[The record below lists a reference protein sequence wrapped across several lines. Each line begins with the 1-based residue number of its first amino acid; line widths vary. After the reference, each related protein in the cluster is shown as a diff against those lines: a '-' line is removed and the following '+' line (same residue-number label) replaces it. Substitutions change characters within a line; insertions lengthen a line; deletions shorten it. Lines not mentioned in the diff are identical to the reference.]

1 MTTFTSDDLEQ
12 VRKSLPK
19 EGDLYSGTDSKEFRV
34 LAITYP
40 NEEPD
45 AWIEYVNT
53 QTGQVYSTRLEAFT
67 SRFHPL
73 PNPDG
78 VAIRRHS

>member
-12 VRKSLPK
+12 VRKHLPK
-19 EGDLYSGTDSKEFRV
+19 PGDLFRATDSGEFRV
-34 LAITYP
+34 LAISYP

-45 AWIEYVNT
+45 AWIEYANT
-53 QTGQVYSTRLEAFT
+53 LTGQVYSARLEAFT

-73 PNPDG
+73 PSPDG
-78 VAIRRHS
+78 VAIRRYS